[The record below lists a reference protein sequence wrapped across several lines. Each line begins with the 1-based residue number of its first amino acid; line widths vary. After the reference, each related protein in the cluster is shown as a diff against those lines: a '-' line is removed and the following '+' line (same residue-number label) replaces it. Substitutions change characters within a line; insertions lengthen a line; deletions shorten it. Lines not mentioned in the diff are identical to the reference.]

1 MPARRAFRVRVP
13 HSAAPA
19 LSILAIAA
27 ALAGCAGGDDDQN
40 RSLNGFTRT
49 PPARVASA
57 GLPDVSPKAD
67 GERLAFRAQPGGL
80 LLAYFGFTFCPDICP
95 TTLADVRR
103 ALDRL
108 PAADRRRVE
117 VAMATVDPQRDTR
130 KVLNGYLSHFFP
142 NWHALRTTD
151 PAALRRAEKAFGA
164 AHEIGPKR
172 AGGEY
177 DVSHTASLYA
187 VDDRGVV
194 RVEWPFGT
202 EADAIAA
209 DLRALLRDPQPAT

>member
-1 MPARRAFRVRVP
+1 MPGHRDARRIVAMTCTTLALA
-13 HSAAPA
+13 AAPA
-19 LSILAIAA
+19 
-27 ALAGCAGGDDDQN
+27 GCGGDDDKTH
-40 RSLNGFTRT
+40 LNGFTRT
-49 PPARVASA
+49 PPANVTSVS
-57 GLPDVSPKAD
+57 LPDVSPGAG
-67 GERLAFRAQPGGL
+67 GEPLAFRAKPGGL
-80 LLAYFGFTFCPDICP
+80 LLAYFGFTYCPDICP

-108 PAADRRRVE
+108 PAADRRRVA
-117 VAMATVDPQRDTR
+117 VAMATVDPVRDTR

-142 NWHALRTTD
+142 TWHALRTTD
-151 PAALRRAEKAFGA
+151 PAALRRAERAFGA
-164 AHEIGPKR
+164 AHQIGPKD

-187 VDDRGVV
+187 VDEQGVV

-209 DLRALLRDPQPAT
+209 DLRSLLRSPRSAT